1 MMWAMLSNAH
11 ITTGGGA
18 GQVLTLQ
25 DLFERIQH
33 IDNADYAYKVRFRW
47 EVLKSC
53 WEVLISCWVVLR
65 ACCPL
70 SSTSVAI

>member
-53 WEVLISCWVVLR
+53 WEVLR